1 MKTDWDCGLGWRP
14 LATEIYKSVSTPV
27 LHNLRWK
34 VDRVIEW
41 QVLERI
47 RENVYLEVW

>member
-1 MKTDWDCGLGWRP
+1 MKTDWHNNLGWRP
-14 LATEIYKSVSTPV
+14 LVNGIYKAVSTQA
-27 LHNLRWK
+27 LRKLRWEI
-34 VDRVIEW
+34 DRVIEQ